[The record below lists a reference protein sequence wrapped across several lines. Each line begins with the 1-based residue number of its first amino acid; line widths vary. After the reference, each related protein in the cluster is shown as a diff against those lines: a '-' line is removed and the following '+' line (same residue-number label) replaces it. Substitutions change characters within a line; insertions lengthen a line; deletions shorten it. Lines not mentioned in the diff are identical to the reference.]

1 MLTTEQLIEAVAWA
15 VLRAS
20 EIHDV
25 YGSAAAEHYLRRLQL
40 KMRRERPLV
49 LHTTN

>member
-1 MLTTEQLIEAVAWA
+1 MLTTEQLIKVAA
-15 VLRAS
+15 RTILRIT

-25 YGSAAAEHYLRRLQL
+25 YGSPAAELYLRRLQL
-40 KMRRERPLV
+40 RMISERPLV